1 MKYRPKIWSITW
13 RYLILAFVLA
23 AVVYAFT
30 FGLFI
35 GNDPETGRPFF
46 IPWGFSQYFIVTLVP
61 TVLIGFYIL
70 SITLYYYKIDDYSF
84 SMFRYGKE
92 FVFEYKNIEFI
103 DIEEGKRKNQVIIY
117 TPKSRTRYMLGDKNG
132 ILLETLIKKCPKTL
146 TVEEFRKKHPEERY

>member
-103 DIEEGKRKNQVIIY
+103 DTLQKVVLAICLVIKTESY
-117 TPKSRTRYMLGDKNG
+117 LKHLLKSAQRLS
-132 ILLETLIKKCPKTL
+132 LLRSSGRNTQKKDINYSNNYCK
-146 TVEEFRKKHPEERY
+146 